1 MRPARAS
8 SAVVVALVAGAL
20 SWFLLDL
27 WTRGGGRSLPLPW
40 FTAVAIAVVAVVV
53 AVLGWEVRR
62 GVRGERSSPLD
73 PLAAAR
79 VVVLAKAAVYGGA
92 VLAGWYAGQGLV
104 ILSSASGSRSA
115 RLIAAGATA
124 LAAVLLVVAGLLAQ
138 RWCRLPPDDEGD
150 QEPRDDLVAPPPQRS
165 PQE

>member
-1 MRPARAS
+1 M
-8 SAVVVALVAGAL
+8 
-20 SWFLLDL
+20 
-27 WTRGGGRSLPLPW
+27 
-40 FTAVAIAVVAVVV
+40 
-53 AVLGWEVRR
+53 
-62 GVRGERSSPLD
+62 
-73 PLAAAR
+73 
-79 VVVLAKAAVYGGA
+79 
-92 VLAGWYAGQGLV
+92 LAGWYAGQGLV